1 MKLVLEV
8 LNRSLI
14 NLKAEKENIH
24 SEIGNLRQEI
34 QTQME
39 TLQTI
44 DLKIDEVQSA
54 VSILKESENVVTSK
68 NKKIKSTSKD
78 S

>member
-24 SEIGNLRQEI
+24 SEITNLRQEI
-34 QTQME
+34 ETQLD

-68 NKKIKSTSKD
+68 NKKVKSTSKD

>member
-24 SEIGNLRQEI
+24 SEIINLRQEI
-34 QTQME
+34 QTQMD

-68 NKKIKSTSKD
+68 NKKIKSSSKD